1 MDHNSTFAYAVVK
14 PERNAYTMVQET
26 NVDRIRETGKTN
38 SNCSSYNGGGFTLWD
53 ESAVKLRSVGK
64 DGVGESQ
71 LTRETSEKSA
81 QFPPFISGCTGFGS
95 MASSKYQGQRSER
108 GFMEIMKAVKGFQED
123 EEDDEEDYVKKES
136 SSQQGDV
143 GVKGGA
149 KGNEQRANTPR
160 SKHSA
165 TEQRRRSKIN
175 DRFQML
181 RQLIPHSDQKRDKA
195 SFLLEVI
202 EYIQVLQEKVLK
214 YEAAFPGWNQDT
226 MKFMPWKH
234 NHGLG
239 ESIADHSRAT
249 KNGAD
254 PELMFVHKFND
265 NNVAVT
271 PSMLV
276 NTQNPVDSTNMS
288 MGTHKEV
295 DRHVDLANKASS
307 LPIPLQQSVYTSSA
321 GRNSGIAQRQHGLIS
336 DAENMV
342 SQCKHHLWQ
351 RSCPADNGMLNEHEE
366 LAIEGGTIRVSN
378 VYSQGFLNSLAQA
391 LQSLGID
398 LSQASV
404 SVQIDLGKRAISRP
418 PSTTS
423 SSKDHEEP
431 SSCNWA
437 MEHSRVAS
445 SGEDSDQVHKRLRT
459 DNR

>member
-1 MDHNSTFAYAVVK
+1 
-14 PERNAYTMVQET
+14 
-26 NVDRIRETGKTN
+26 
-38 SNCSSYNGGGFTLWD
+38 
-53 ESAVKLRSVGK
+53 
-64 DGVGESQ
+64 
-71 LTRETSEKSA
+71 
-81 QFPPFISGCTGFGS
+81 

-123 EEDDEEDYVKKES
+123 EEDDEDDYVKQES
-136 SSQQGDV
+136 SSRQGDV
-143 GVKGGA
+143 GVKVDA

-175 DRFQML
+175 DRFQLL
-181 RQLIPHSDQKRDKA
+181 RQLIPRSDQKRDKA

-226 MKFMPWKH
+226 MKFMPW
-234 NHGLG
+234 
-239 ESIADHSRAT
+239 
-249 KNGAD
+249 
-254 PELMFVHKFND
+254 
-265 NNVAVT
+265 
-271 PSMLV
+271 
-276 NTQNPVDSTNMS
+276 
-288 MGTHKEV
+288 
-295 DRHVDLANKASS
+295 
-307 LPIPLQQSVYTSSA
+307 
-321 GRNSGIAQRQHGLIS
+321 
-336 DAENMV
+336 
-342 SQCKHHLWQ
+342 
-351 RSCPADNGMLNEHEE
+351 EE

-378 VYSQGFLNSLAQA
+378 VYSQGLLNSLAQA

-404 SVQIDLGKRAISRP
+404 SVQIDLGKRAINRP
-418 PSTTS
+418 PTTTS

-445 SGEDSDQVHKRLRT
+445 SGEDSDQVNKRLRT